1 MKRYFVDTSYLIA
14 LVSEHDPYHE
24 KALEIQEELLGSA
37 YLSTALIQ
45 TEFLNFFCEA
55 GRFWRGF
62 AVKVSKEF
70 EASPRT
76 VVTQMTLPLF
86 KEARDLYNKRLD
98 KGYSL
103 TDCFSMVVMKHHDIS
118 LALTTDKHFVQEGFR
133 ALLLE

>member
-1 MKRYFVDTSYLIA
+1 MKRHFVDTSYLIA

-37 YLSTALIQ
+37 YLSTSLIQ

-62 AVKVSKEF
+62 AVSVSKEF

-86 KEARDLYNKRLD
+86 KEARGLYNKRLD

-103 TDCFSMVVMKHHDIS
+103 TDCFSMVVMKHHDIN
-118 LALTTDKHFVQEGFR
+118 LALTTDKHFIQEGFR